1 LAPQWSPDGSEVLF
15 TEFFLTRRP
24 QLYLVPSNGGIP
36 HPLLNGAASGSS
48 RSGDW
53 SSDGKLVLFDYF
65 EGDDSDL
72 RIMERESEKVETLP
86 DSQGLVAPRWSPDG
100 KYIAAINSRTH
111 DILLYTI
118 ATKKWSVLAEA
129 INAQGMRWSADSN
142 YVYFQEMADAEQ
154 SVYRVRVGRALAEK
168 VVGFKDYIGSMASQC
183 HFTGVAPDG
192 SVYATVDR
200 GGTDIYALD
209 LKLP

>member
-1 LAPQWSPDGSEVLF
+1 
-15 TEFFLTRRP
+15 
-24 QLYLVPSNGGIP
+24 
-36 HPLLNGAASGSS
+36 
-48 RSGDW
+48 
-53 SSDGKLVLFDYF
+53 
-65 EGDDSDL
+65 
-72 RIMERESEKVETLP
+72 
-86 DSQGLVAPRWSPDG
+86 
-100 KYIAAINSRTH
+100 
-111 DILLYTI
+111 LLYTI

-142 YVYFQEMADAEQ
+142 YVYFQEMADTEQ